1 MNVEEILNSSLTKS
15 DKMRRLFDE
24 GKTRKEVALLLGV
37 GYGFVQNVYAKYF
50 SNRPLSVDGG
60 FVFSRS
66 FGIELEIVHRN
77 QRQLRDAIRSRGIA
91 CEIEGYNHS
100 TRRYWKIVSDAS
112 VNGGY
117 ELVSPVLKGQS
128 GMNEVKAVCEALSE
142 VGALINKSC
151 GFHAHFGTDDFKE
164 SISVWRNLYINYAT
178 LEEDIDAFM
187 PPSRRRNT
195 YCASLKVCGWRE
207 KMENAH
213 TLVELEKAIT
223 NRSRYFKL
231 NSQSYWRHG
240 TVEFR
245 QHSGTI
251 EFDKIRNW
259 LLFCARL
266 VELSKRERLGCGGE
280 RALAKLLDRGLAAF
294 YKQRKQKFERR

>member
-1 MNVEEILNSSLTKS
+1 
-15 DKMRRLFDE
+15 MRRLFDE
-24 GKTRKEVALLLGV
+24 GKSRKEVALLLGV

-50 SNRPLSVDGG
+50 SNRPLSQEGD
-60 FVFSRS
+60 FVFNRS
-66 FGIELEIVHRN
+66 FGIELEIIHNNKRE
-77 QRQLRDAIRSRGIA
+77 LCDAIRARGVL

-100 TRRYWKIVSDAS
+100 TRRHWKIVSDAS

-117 ELVSPVLKGQS
+117 ELVSPVLKGQR
-128 GMNEVKAVCEALSE
+128 GLDEVKAVSEALAE
-142 VGALINKSC
+142 VGAMINRSC
-151 GFHAHFGTDDFKE
+151 GFHSHFGTDDFKD

-187 PPSRRRNT
+187 PPSRRHNR
-195 YCASLKVCGWRE
+195 YCSSLKVRSWRS
-207 KMENAH
+207 KMENAQ
-213 TLVELEKAIT
+213 TLVDLERAVT

-251 EFDKIRNW
+251 EFDKIKNW
-259 LLFCARL
+259 LLFCARF
-266 VELSKRERLGCGGE
+266 VDFSKREKLDRGGE
-280 RALAKLLDRGLAAF
+280 RTLEKFLDRDLAAF

>member
-1 MNVEEILNSSLTKS
+1 MNIEEILNSSLTKS

-37 GYGFVQNVYAKYF
+37 GYGFVQNVYAKYNA
-50 SNRPLSVDGG
+50 NRPLSREGG

-77 QRQLRDAIRSRGIA
+77 QRQLRDAIRSRGIL

-100 TRRYWKIVSDAS
+100 TRCHWKIVSDAS

-128 GMNEVKAVCEALSE
+128 GLDDVKAVCEALSE

-195 YCASLKVCGWRE
+195 YCASLKVRGWRE
-207 KMENAH
+207 KMENAR

-223 NRSRYFKL
+223 KRSRYFKL

-294 YKQRKQKFERR
+294 YKQRKQKFERI